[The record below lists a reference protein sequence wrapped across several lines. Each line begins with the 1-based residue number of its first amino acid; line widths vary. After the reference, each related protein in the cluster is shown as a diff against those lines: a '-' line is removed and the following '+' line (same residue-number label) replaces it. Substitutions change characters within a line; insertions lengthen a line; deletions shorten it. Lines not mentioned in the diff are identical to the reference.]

1 MEYIL
6 NRMFAAVLAV
16 TPWAV
21 GLIAVLLWLRRAGG
35 RKLSPRFFQLAFL
48 ILAVR
53 LALPVDLSLPDAPVK
68 APMPAAIQQELE
80 KMTFA
85 IPEISVEQAV
95 APAIAQPIPETAP
108 QDLEPQ
114 AAAPVK
120 KSQKNLLPFLWF
132 GGAILFLSA
141 QLSMYAVFCIRLLR
155 GRSPADEAIRELAEE
170 QFGRSVRVY
179 WMDGIASPMLA
190 GLFRPAVY
198 LPKDGV
204 RTEDLP
210 YVLAHEACHAR
221 RKDVPAQ
228 FLLLAAQAVHWFD
241 PMVHWMARAAR
252 QDMERGC
259 DEAVLAGQDLEYRR
273 AYGSAVLS
281 GLKIAR
287 RSRALTLSTG
297 FSSGTDLKRRFKE
310 MFDMNQKSK
319 GLPLLAALAAL
330 VAVSSFLVSCGA
342 AAQKASDEA
351 SSVAP
356 AFVESTSDQPES
368 EPASE
373 QTSEPESKPAS
384 EAEPEK
390 ASAEEPQS
398 DSRLQ
403 LAPLEEAML
412 QSAVPFVWPLEDG
425 AEDCYV
431 IRNMDSFHKGTDVAA
446 PEGTKILAMHD
457 GTVKTAQEHWSYGN
471 VIEIEGSDGFSTLY
485 AHCKELK
492 VNVGDTVKAGDVI
505 ATVGMTGQST
515 GNHLH
520 VEIKKDG
527 ELQQPK
533 EYLEQAGMSEH
544 VTKEEPVLQISELPQ
559 PETAFVQPLRKNNI
573 LVSNCMTERHKG
585 ADLVA
590 DEGDEILAMQSG
602 TVKTAEFDSDK
613 GNYVL
618 IEGSDG
624 FSTLY
629 AHCKELKVNA
639 GETVKAGDVI
649 ATVGMTGKSTGN
661 HLHLEIRKGGEC
673 LQPLEYL
680 RNVELVMPQEAQSG
694 LAKNAPQRVACD
706 E

>member
-21 GLIAVLLWLRRAGG
+21 GLIAVLLWLRRAGS

-53 LALPVDLSLPDAPVK
+53 LALPIDFSLPDAPVK

-80 KMTFA
+80 EMTFE
-85 IPEISVEQAV
+85 IPQISVGQVV
-95 APAIAQPIPETAP
+95 APAIIQPEPEAAP
-108 QDLEPQ
+108 QDPAPQ
-114 AAAPVK
+114 PPMPVLK
-120 KSQKNLLPFLWF
+120 KTHKNMLPFLWF
-132 GGAILFLSA
+132 GGVALFLFT
-141 QLSMYAVFCIRLLR
+141 QLGMYAVFCTRLLR
-155 GRSPADEAIRELAEE
+155 RRSPAEEDIRELARK
-170 QFGRSVRVY
+170 QFGRPVRVY
-179 WMDGIASPMLA
+179 WMEEIASPMLA

-204 RTEDLP
+204 HTEDLP
-210 YVLAHEACHAR
+210 YMLAHEACHAR

-241 PMVHWMARAAR
+241 PMVHWMAHAAR

-259 DEAVLAGQDLEYRR
+259 DEAVLAGRDLEYRR

-281 GLKIAR
+281 SLKSSR
-287 RSRALTLSTG
+287 RSRTLTLSTG

-330 VAVSSFLVSCGA
+330 VAAGSFLVSCGA
-342 AAQKASDEA
+342 AAPKAPAET
-351 SSVAP
+351 SSGTP

-368 EPASE
+368 ESAG
-373 QTSEPESKPAS
+373 EPESKPAS

-390 ASAEEPQS
+390 ASNEEPQS
-398 DSRLQ
+398 DAQQMSSQPQ
-403 LAPLEEAML
+403 LKLMGTAQS
-412 QSAVPFVWPLEDG
+412 QSAGPILQ
-425 AEDCYV
+425 
-431 IRNMDSFHKGTDVAA
+431 VA
-446 PEGTKILAMHD
+446 
-457 GTVKTAQEHWSYGN
+457 
-471 VIEIEGSDGFSTLY
+471 
-485 AHCKELK
+485 
-492 VNVGDTVKAGDVI
+492 
-505 ATVGMTGQST
+505 
-515 GNHLH
+515 
-520 VEIKKDG
+520 
-527 ELQQPK
+527 
-533 EYLEQAGMSEH
+533 
-544 VTKEEPVLQISELPQ
+544 ELPQ
-559 PETAFVQPLRKNNI
+559 PEAAFVLPLRKNNI
-573 LVSNCMTERHKG
+573 LVSSCMTERHKG

-602 TVKTAEFDSDK
+602 TVKKAEFESDK

-629 AHCKELKVNA
+629 AHCKELKVSA
-639 GETVKAGDVI
+639 GDTVKAGDVI

-673 LQPLEYL
+673 LQPIEYL
-680 RNVELVMPQEAQSG
+680 KGAGMEISEESQSG
-694 LAKNAPQRVACD
+694 LAENLLQRVACD